1 MVWLDWVLITVFV
14 VVVVVVSTLRY
25 LTTILVPVWR
35 LNSCACNWND
45 LPVGRKAVGGK
56 FSEKVKSPP
65 RSLPSLIQ

>member
-1 MVWLDWVLITVFV
+1 MLITVF

-35 LNSCACNWND
+35 LNSYPFNWND
-45 LPVGRKAVGGK
+45 LPVGREAVGGK

-65 RSLPSLIQ
+65 RSLPPLIQ